1 MKYKSI
7 LASSVWLFFCLS
19 LSMFLT
25 IALSAHE
32 GTEPQSKSSEEKIP
46 KRITGKDGTP
56 MVLIPVGEF
65 QMGNRWEDAAENP
78 NRGHGYFK
86 DQQPVHTV
94 YVDAFFMDIYEVTN
108 VQYQKFLEAAKDWEH
123 DWELSRYDKP
133 YEFHKPDEFFDKPEY
148 NQPNQ
153 PIVGLAWKSA
163 RDYCKWVGKRL
174 PTEAEWEKAARG
186 GLEGKRYSW
195 GDSINPERANYGH
208 NVGKP
213 TPVGSY
219 PPENSYGLHD
229 MMGNVSE
236 WCADW
241 YSPDYYQNSPYHNP
255 PGASWGGAGDYRV
268 ARGGN
273 MGLSSDWFSNASR
286 TYSSQG
292 VATNYGFRCAKSISR

>member
-1 MKYKSI
+1 MRNRKGKVFFTMKYKSI
-7 LASSVWLFFCLS
+7 LAIS
-19 LSMFLT
+19 LCFSIFLT
-25 IALSAHE
+25 AALNSDGPSE
-32 GTEPQSKSSEEKIP
+32 SQSEPPQGKIP
-46 KRITGKDGTP
+46 KRIIGKDGTP
-56 MVLIPVGEF
+56 MVLIPAGEF
-65 QMGNRWEDAAENP
+65 QMGSNTGREDQKP
-78 NRGHGYFK
+78 I
-86 DQQPVHTV
+86 HTV
-94 YVDAFFMDIYEVTN
+94 YVDAFYMDIYEVTN
-108 VQYQKFLEAAKDWEH
+108 VQYQKFLEAAKNWDH

-133 YEFHKPDEFFDKPEY
+133 YEVYKPDEFFDKPEY

-153 PIVGLAWKSA
+153 PVVGLAWKSA

-208 NVGKP
+208 NVGKS

-241 YSPDYYQNSPYHNP
+241 YSSDYYQNSPYHNP

-273 MGLSSDWFSNASR
+273 TGLGSDWFSNASR

-292 VATNYGFRCAKSISR
+292 VATNYGFRCAKSVTR

>member
-1 MKYKSI
+1 MKFQSV
-7 LASSVWLFFCLS
+7 LAIFLCLS
-19 LSMFLT
+19 IFLFLSIFVATVFSSDEM
-25 IALSAHE
+25 S
-32 GTEPQSKSSEEKIP
+32 EPQSESPQEQIP

-56 MVLIPVGEF
+56 MVLIPAGEF
-65 QMGNRWEDAAENP
+65 QMGSNTGREDEK
-78 NRGHGYFK
+78 RI
-86 DQQPVHTV
+86 HTV

-108 VQYQKFLEAAKDWEH
+108 VQYQKFLEAAKDWDH

-133 YEFHKPDEFFDKPEY
+133 YEVFDKPEY

-153 PIVGLAWKSA
+153 PVVGLAWKSA

-186 GLEGKRYSW
+186 GLEGKRYPW
-195 GDSINPERANYGH
+195 GDSINPKRANYGPH
-208 NVGKP
+208 VGKP

-219 PPENSYGLHD
+219 PPENSYGLYD

-255 PGASWGGAGDYRV
+255 PGAPWGGQVIIVLRGVDIRDSAPTSLVMHRGLTLAKELRPITVFV
-268 ARGGN
+268 APSRKLPPQ
-273 MGLSSDWFSNASR
+273 GLYAS
-286 TYSSQG
+286 
-292 VATNYGFRCAKSISR
+292 